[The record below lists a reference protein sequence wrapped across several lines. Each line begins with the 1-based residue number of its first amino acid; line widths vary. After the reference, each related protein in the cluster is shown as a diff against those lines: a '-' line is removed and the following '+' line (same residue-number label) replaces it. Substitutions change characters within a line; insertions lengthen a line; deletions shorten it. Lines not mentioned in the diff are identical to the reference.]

1 MQVHF
6 RLSWLVA
13 TALAGLSYGFI
24 GIVFAVPSFHVRA
37 WRLAAWIISGAIFV
51 THIAYDRYRSH
62 NSRLAT
68 ALHASAAVALGA
80 FLLAVGATVHAAMV
94 PVHAPYWQYAVAF
107 VMWPLI
113 TAVPAFLV
121 ALVLGSLPLR
131 APPNGMSA

>member
-1 MQVHF
+1 MSVQTNL
-6 RLSWLVA
+6 RWPVA
-13 TALAGLSYGFI
+13 TILAGMSYGFI
-24 GIVFAVPSFHVRA
+24 GIVFAISSFHVRA
-37 WRLAAWIISGAIFV
+37 WRMAAWIISGAIYV
-51 THIAYDRYRSH
+51 THIAYERYGLH

-68 ALHASAAVALGA
+68 ALHASIAVALGA

-94 PVHAPYWQYAVAF
+94 PAHAPYWQYAVAF

-131 APPNGMSA
+131 VRPDRVSA

>member
-1 MQVHF
+1 MKLPL
-6 RLSWLVA
+6 RLSWPVA
-13 TALAGLSYGFI
+13 TIVAGVSYGFI

-51 THIAYDRYRSH
+51 THIAYDRYGRH
-62 NSRLAT
+62 HSRLAT

-94 PVHAPYWQYAVAF
+94 PSHAPYWQYAVAL
-107 VMWPLI
+107 VMWPLV

-121 ALVLGSLPLR
+121 ALVLSSLPVR
-131 APPNGMSA
+131 VPPNQVSA